1 MASRSKE
8 SYLAELL
15 DLRDKLK
22 VFLAQI
28 QEGKTAYYKEVSL
41 KLRIMYCRKSG
52 TAPLLSTIEDLYGF
66 EVFVAITYSIQEQVR
81 RGLLPASLADGLV
94 FEQNN
99 VVTTWFESGHELVR
113 IFDAL
118 DREDIL
124 SGNQRFTY
132 RHLIEV
138 AADKLGGAHVDAKVP
153 EADLALHSDQL
164 LINGLP
170 VAQRAL
176 YDTAATTIAMIDAL
190 ETHVTKGARNDF
202 FRDKPSAAASKAA

>member
-1 MASRSKE
+1 M
-8 SYLAELL
+8 
-15 DLRDKLK
+15 
-22 VFLAQI
+22 
-28 QEGKTAYYKEVSL
+28 
-41 KLRIMYCRKSG
+41 
-52 TAPLLSTIEDLYGF
+52 
-66 EVFVAITYSIQEQVR
+66 AITYSIQEQVR
-81 RGLLPASLADGLV
+81 RGLLPSSLADGLV

-138 AADKLGGAHVDAKVP
+138 AADKLGGAHVDAKVA

-176 YDTAATTIAMIDAL
+176 HDTAATTIAMIDAL
-190 ETHVTKGARNDF
+190 ERHVTKGARNDF
-202 FRDKPSAAASKAA
+202 FRDKPSPAESKDA